1 MTVLGVSPTRIQNGC
16 QDRISS
22 LSLTYEEL
30 RPASGR
36 AGAAIGASRASR
48 TPECGTL
55 CCRNSRRVG
64 VSPNTVILDNNYG
77 SLADSCARACASLPH
92 RELGARFRFNSS
104 LPAPTSTAPRYGF
117 SKMPAHLREYP
128 RSCFRG
134 KCSGP
139 DLFAWI

>member
-1 MTVLGVSPTRIQNGC
+1 MRDF
-16 QDRISS
+16 DRIN
-22 LSLTYEEL
+22 LEMD
-30 RPASGR
+30 
-36 AGAAIGASRASR
+36 
-48 TPECGTL
+48 
-55 CCRNSRRVG
+55 VG
-64 VSPNTVILDNNYG
+64 ETPNTVILDNNYG